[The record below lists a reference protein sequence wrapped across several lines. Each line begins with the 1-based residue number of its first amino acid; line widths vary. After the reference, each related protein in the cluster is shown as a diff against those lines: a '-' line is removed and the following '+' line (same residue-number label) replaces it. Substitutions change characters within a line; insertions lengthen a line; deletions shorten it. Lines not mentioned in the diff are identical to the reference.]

1 MIDEVKRDVKQPEL
15 PDLNNDIKIL
25 DVLKWHI

>member
-1 MIDEVKRDVKQPEL
+1 MIDQVKRDVKQPEL
-15 PDLNNDIKIL
+15 PGLNNDIKTL